1 MRLPDVCTNRPTPR
15 APDPNRPTPCRL
27 ATEGRGALDGAPPA
41 SAGLSHSPRPSDRAI
56 HPARAGRMLSHG
68 DRGRAL
74 PVPPASS
81 RSREQRSSRA
91 AFWAAPRASE
101 TASDTPVA
109 PGGKLALAAGHRGP
123 PSPSP
128 RQGGW
133 LFDPGRLPPDERSRV
148 RRLLQSR
155 TIHEHGRESVGPR
168 AGTPR
173 LPSCLTVRAAP
184 PLTRPC
190 RPRFLG
196 SGESD
201 AASATPHPPPG
212 VPGGLTPKPI
222 CASTPVARSWHG
234 RLDRPTLPRHQVPLQ
249 GAEAP
254 SYRDEPA
261 LPLAQRRA
269 GGPPLARRAC
279 REAGSTGSSA
289 KRSPVSP
296 SPGCFRTKG
305 TPCLPPVLLHR
316 LLPTCGWITSL
327 AVRVARRLRDVKA
340 KKTGTG
346 GPSRG
351 RRAVRRGVR
360 AGGARRIPIDLCV
373 RIRFRGSTFGNR
385 RIIAS

>member
-15 APDPNRPTPCRL
+15 APDPNRPTPAASRRRGEARLTALLPLRL
-27 ATEGRGALDGAPPA
+27 ASLTALV
-41 SAGLSHSPRPSDRAI
+41 RAI
-56 HPARAGRMLSHG
+56 ERPNPARAGRMLSHG
-68 DRGRAL
+68 DQGRAL

-249 GAEAP
+249 GAGAP
-254 SYRDEPA
+254 SYETSPRSRLRRGAPEDRRSRDVPA
-261 LPLAQRRA
+261 GRPVPRAPPRRGARFPRAQGAFERRGRPA
-269 GGPPLARRAC
+269 FRRC
-279 REAGSTGSSA
+279 FSTGCCQPVDGLPAWLSA
-289 KRSPVSP
+289 
-296 SPGCFRTKG
+296 
-305 TPCLPPVLLHR
+305 LLDAFV
-316 LLPTCGWITSL
+316 T
-327 AVRVARRLRDVKA
+327 
-340 KKTGTG
+340 
-346 GPSRG
+346 
-351 RRAVRRGVR
+351 
-360 AGGARRIPIDLCV
+360 
-373 RIRFRGSTFGNR
+373 
-385 RIIAS
+385 

>member
-201 AASATPHPPPG
+201 AASATTHPPPG

-222 CASTPVARSWHG
+222 CASTLSLARGPDGWRG
-234 RLDRPTLPRHQVPLQ
+234 RPCPGTKVPLQ

-254 SYRDEPA
+254 SYETSPRF
-261 LPLAQRRA
+261 
-269 GGPPLARRAC
+269 
-279 REAGSTGSSA
+279 
-289 KRSPVSP
+289 RS
-296 SPGCFRTKG
+296 R
-305 TPCLPPVLLHR
+305 
-316 LLPTCGWITSL
+316 
-327 AVRVARRLRDVKA
+327 
-340 KKTGTG
+340 
-346 GPSRG
+346 
-351 RRAVRRGVR
+351 
-360 AGGARRIPIDLCV
+360 GARRRTAARATCLPGG
-373 RIRFRGSTFGNR
+373 RFHGLLREEEPGFPEPRVLSKRRGRPAFRRCFSTGCYQPVDGLP
-385 RIIAS
+385 AWLSACSTPS

>member
-201 AASATPHPPPG
+201 AASATTHPPPG

-222 CASTPVARSWHG
+222 CPSTPVAPLVARTAGEADLAQAPRALAG
-234 RLDRPTLPRHQVPLQ
+234 RR
-249 GAEAP
+249 GALL
-254 SYRDEPA
+254 RDEPA
-261 LPLAQRRA
+261 LPLTRGAPEDRRSRDVPAGRPVPRAPPRRGARFPRAQGA
-269 GGPPLARRAC
+269 F
-279 REAGSTGSSA
+279 E
-289 KRSPVSP
+289 
-296 SPGCFRTKG
+296 TKG

-327 AVRVARRLRDVKA
+327 AVRVLDAFV
-340 KKTGTG
+340 T
-346 GPSRG
+346 
-351 RRAVRRGVR
+351 
-360 AGGARRIPIDLCV
+360 
-373 RIRFRGSTFGNR
+373 
-385 RIIAS
+385 